1 MLVFDSSTLILLA
14 KADLLD
20 LFVENFSGRLAI
32 PPNVRSEV
40 LIGGKAETSQI
51 SNMINT
57 DKIKVLKVKDQRLVD
72 KFMDD
77 FNLGRGEAEALAL
90 ALHEGAELVATDDK
104 NAIRAAKMLKID
116 FVTAIAFV
124 VRAFEK
130 QLLDAGEAKSK
141 IARLKS
147 IGRYGKQIIKDALER
162 IKKGGV

>member
-20 LFVENFSGRLAI
+20 LFVEDFGGRLAI

-40 LIGGKAETSQI
+40 LMGGKAETAQI
-51 SNMINT
+51 SNIISAE
-57 DKIKVLKVKDQRLVD
+57 KIKVLKVKDQKLVE

-90 ALHEGAELVATDDK
+90 AFQEGAELVATDDK

-116 FVTAIAFV
+116 FVTAIAFA

-130 QLLDAGEAKSK
+130 QLIEADEAKLK
-141 IARLKS
+141 IEKLKS
-147 IGRYGKQIIKDALER
+147 VGRYGKQIIEDALVR
-162 IKKGGV
+162 IEKGGV